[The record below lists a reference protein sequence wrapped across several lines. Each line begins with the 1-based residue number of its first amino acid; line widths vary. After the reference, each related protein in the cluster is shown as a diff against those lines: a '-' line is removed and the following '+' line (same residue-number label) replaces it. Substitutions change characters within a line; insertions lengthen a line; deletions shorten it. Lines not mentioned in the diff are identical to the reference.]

1 MLHSGDAAQQE
12 LILWLLS
19 NCTADSPELGK
30 LLIEKL
36 DFLGMLRKIAE
47 QAKVKVEALKVVLW
61 NVENL
66 ARHRTI
72 KSEDLLGVARLC
84 TACLKV
90 DDSEVQRAALATI
103 RLVTDTANEKDL

>member
-1 MLHSGDAAQQE
+1 MLRSGDAAQQE

-30 LLIEKL
+30 LLVEKL
-36 DFLGMLRKIAE
+36 DFIGMLRNIAE

-72 KSEDLLGVARLC
+72 KSEDLRGVARLC
-84 TACLKV
+84 TACLRV

-103 RLVTDTANEKDL
+103 AQLSDTGNEKDL